1 MAAKVFGTIF
11 VIADQQTLDC
21 SIVRACPRD
30 WWIVTA
36 SIYNAKFRPYPIEA
50 VIRYFVVT
58 VGGSGRTIFDHFKP
72 VDDFYATPRCALA
85 WSVKWRAAAGVKC

>member
-1 MAAKVFGTIF
+1 MAAKVLGTIF

-36 SIYNAKFRPYPIEA
+36 SIYNAKFRH
-50 VIRYFVVT
+50 
-58 VGGSGRTIFDHFKP
+58 SQSK
-72 VDDFYATPRCALA
+72 L
-85 WSVKWRAAAGVKC
+85 

>member
-1 MAAKVFGTIF
+1 LFDTVPPFSSVEQASMAAKVFGTIF

-36 SIYNAKFRPYPIEA
+36 SIYNAKFRP
-50 VIRYFVVT
+50 
-58 VGGSGRTIFDHFKP
+58 
-72 VDDFYATPRCALA
+72 
-85 WSVKWRAAAGVKC
+85 

>member
-21 SIVRACPRD
+21 SIVRACPLD

-36 SIYNAKFRPYPIEA
+36 SMLATALSSQLYNAKFRHSQSKLSCAISLLQSAEA
-50 VIRYFVVT
+50 AVLFSIILSQSTTFTR
-58 VGGSGRTIFDHFKP
+58 P
-72 VDDFYATPRCALA
+72 L
-85 WSVKWRAAAGVKC
+85 GVLFRGV